1 MALTGME
8 MTVVR
13 QEETNGRPDERHE
26 NKRGQ
31 GGLSL
36 LM

>member
-13 QEETNGRPDERHE
+13 QEETNGRLDEKHE
-26 NKRGQ
+26 KKRGQ
-31 GGLSL
+31 G
-36 LM
+36 